1 MTPTA
6 ADDAAFA
13 APRPERTAVPP
24 ATEGA
29 AAAPATAAGPSGDA
43 QRAPAAQPVAPTGS
57 WSRSRKRR
65 PRQAK
70 VVLRKL
76 GPWSVFKVS
85 LFFYTCV
92 MAVIVLAAVILYAIL
107 GAMGSV
113 NALTRLAQDLFGDKS
128 FRIHGGWIFIRL
140 VGVGVLMVVVWSLI
154 NVFVVFLYNL
164 ISDVIGGIEVTLS
177 ERR

>member
-1 MTPTA
+1 MTRS

-13 APRPERTAVPP
+13 ARRAPERPTVSAPD
-24 ATEGA
+24 A
-29 AAAPATAAGPSGDA
+29 AAAPPGE
-43 QRAPAAQPVAPTGS
+43 APATPTEIAHATPPASVAQPRRT
-57 WSRSRKRR
+57 RKTKA
-65 PRQAK
+65 RQAR

-92 MAVIVLAAVILYAIL
+92 MAVIILAAMILYAIL
-107 GAMGSV
+107 GAMGS
-113 NALTRLAQDLFGDKS
+113 LTAVTKLARELFSDET
-128 FRIHGGWIFIRL
+128 FRIHGDWLFVRMVVTGA
-140 VGVGVLMVVVWSLI
+140 VMVVVWSLI